1 MENELEREP
10 IITTLNVDTGLTL
23 EFGNSER
30 VFNAEELF
38 KFADFLQ
45 KKAEWLS
52 EIQHFASQVDN
63 FSEEEFRKNQLETL
77 ADVADVVEDEEF
89 SFSTGWQCFYFFPEK
104 GNNDGSHIL
113 IEEFTKE
120 YGENSVEADPE
131 YSWSYFYSKDIE
143 DIVAFEKFV
152 IEKYAIPFLKE
163 YR

>member
-1 MENELEREP
+1 MENELEKEP

-38 KFADFLQ
+38 KFARFL
-45 KKAEWLS
+45 KEKAEFLS
-52 EIQHFASQVDN
+52 ELQHFASQVDN
-63 FSEEEFRKNQLETL
+63 FSEEEFRKEQLERL
-77 ADVADVVEDEEF
+77 ADEDDEEEF

-152 IEKYAIPFLKE
+152 IEQYAIPFLKE

>member
-1 MENELEREP
+1 MENELEKEP

-23 EFGNSER
+23 DFGNCER

-38 KFADFLQ
+38 EFSDFLE
-45 KKAEWLS
+45 KKAEFLS
-52 EIQHFASQVDN
+52 ELQSFAGHVDN
-63 FSEEEFRKNQLETL
+63 FSEEEFRKNKLEAL
-77 ADVADVVEDEEF
+77 ADHEDEDEEF

-113 IEEFTKE
+113 VEEFTKF
-120 YGENSVEADPE
+120 YGENCIEADPE

-152 IEKYAIPFLKE
+152 IEQYAIPFLKE

>member
-1 MENELEREP
+1 MEKELEREP
-10 IITTLNVDTGLTL
+10 IITTLKIDTGLTL
-23 EFGNSER
+23 EFGGSER

-52 EIQHFASQVDN
+52 ELQHFANQIDN
-63 FSEEEFRKNQLETL
+63 FSEEEFRKEQLEAL
-77 ADVADVVEDEEF
+77 DEDEEF
-89 SFSTGWQCFYFFPEK
+89 HFSTGWQCFYFFPEK

-113 IEEFTKE
+113 VEEFTE
-120 YGENSVEADPE
+120 FYGKNSIESDPE
-131 YSWSYFYSKDIE
+131 YSWSYFYSNSIE